1 MRSAARGVAAAG
13 LAAAL
18 LLPGAGAPARPAI
31 TVGSP
36 AAAPDTSF
44 DPSPGFDVL
53 HYDYRVELGERDPS
67 IRARQR
73 VRFRVD
79 RAGLSR
85 VGLDLEGLEV
95 DSVRAGGRRVAA
107 SRPPG
112 DGRVLIPLPDSA
124 ALGQGDTTSVTVF
137 YGGRPSDGLIL
148 RENVHGDWTAFSDN
162 WPNRAR
168 HWFASVD
175 HPADKASVTHR
186 VEVPEGW
193 ATVANGVKTADRP
206 VGPGRRL
213 HVWRQEAD
221 IPVYTM
227 VIGAG
232 PLAVVANGRAPDA
245 GRRGR
250 DVPITRVVFPE
261 DVGIT
266 ARPFR
271 RSARMVE
278 IFSRL
283 VAPFPYRKLAQV
295 QSATRYGGME
305 NAGAI
310 FYSEEALA
318 EGEMS
323 ETTVAHEVAHQW
335 FGDAVTEARWTHLW
349 LSEGFATYFAAVF
362 HRIADGEEAFRR
374 EMREAEESYLAS
386 DAVARPVIRPER
398 PPELTDLLSA
408 NNYQKGGWV
417 LHMLRGVV
425 GDSAFLDGMRRYYDA
440 HRDRAALTADL
451 RSAVEEAS
459 GRELEWFFDQWLR
472 RPGHPRLETAWS
484 WRPAGSD
491 RQGAVEIRVRQT
503 QEWPPYR
510 LKLPVRV
517 RTGDGETVDRSVWIP
532 AARESTRR
540 IRLPSAP
547 AEVAVD
553 PENRILGPVTAG
565 RAGG

>member
-1 MRSAARGVAAAG
+1 MSGKGVGRAAAAVV
-13 LAAAL
+13 AAAL
-18 LLPGAGAPARPAI
+18 LQVPAPG
-31 TVGSP
+31 T
-36 AAAPDTSF
+36 AAPPIAPPHAATDTTV

-53 HYDYRVELGERDPS
+53 HYDYRVSLEERDPV
-67 IRARQR
+67 IEARQR

-85 VGLDLEGLEV
+85 VELDLAGLEV
-95 DSVRAGGRRVAA
+95 DSARAGGRRVPA
-107 SRPPG
+107 SRPGGAGEAAVSIPLADSADLRPG
-112 DGRVLIPLPDSA
+112 DTA
-124 ALGQGDTTSVTVF
+124 TVTLF
-137 YGGRPSDGLIL
+137 YGGRPEDGLVL
-148 RENVHGDWTAFSDN
+148 RENVHGDWTAFADN

-175 HPADKASVTHR
+175 HPSDKASVTHR
-186 VEVPEGW
+186 LEVPAGW
-193 ATVANGVKTADRP
+193 ETVANGVRVVDRP
-206 VGPGRRL
+206 LGAGRRL
-213 HVWRQEAD
+213 HVWRQEAA

-232 PLAVVANGRAPDA
+232 PLAVVENGLAPDA
-245 GRRGR
+245 GRGGD

-261 DVGIT
+261 DVEIT

-271 RSARMVE
+271 RSVRMVE
-278 IFSRL
+278 LFSRL

-318 EGEMS
+318 EGTMS

-362 HRIADGEEAFRR
+362 HRNADGEQRFRR
-374 EMREAEESYLAS
+374 EMREAEEAYLGS
-386 DAVARPVIRPER
+386 EAVGRPVIRPER

-408 NNYQKGGWV
+408 NNYEKGGWV

-425 GDSAFLDGMRRYYDA
+425 GDTAFFDGLRRYYGA

-451 RSAVEEAS
+451 RAAVEEAS
-459 GRELEWFFDQWLR
+459 GRELGWFFDQWLR
-472 RPGHPRLETAWS
+472 RPGYPRLAAKREWL
-484 WRPAGSD
+484 PD
-491 RQGAVEIRVRQT
+491 RGALEIVFRQE
-503 QEWPPYR
+503 QEWAPYR
-510 LKLPVRV
+510 LKVPVRV
-517 RTGDGETVDRSVWIP
+517 ETEAGETLRRSLWVP
-532 AARESTRR
+532 AEREATRR
-540 IRLPSAP
+540 IPLASPP
-547 AEVAVD
+547 AAVDVD

-565 RAGG
+565 RSGG